1 MTRQLSLLLLM
12 VSLLAALTGCG
23 RGTTDLYRAYNLTTI
38 VDKSGKPTR
47 DLASQNRVSLQT
59 SGEYSY
65 FYVAPEHE
73 DFANPDPYAKK
84 TDADSDEAV
93 DEDSDESAEESTDES
108 EDPGAEL
115 EEQLDELSEAV
126 EELSEEE

>member
-1 MTRQLSLLLLM
+1 M

-73 DFANPDPYAKK
+73 DFANPDPYAK
-84 TDADSDEAV
+84 TTEADEADEDSDEAV
-93 DEDSDESAEESTDES
+93 DEASDESADESTDES
-108 EDPGAEL
+108 EDSGDEL
-115 EEQLDELSEAV
+115 EEKIDELSDAV
-126 EELSEEE
+126 EALGEDE